1 MQHEQPDHQDIREVA
16 PDTFVDETGH
26 QLTKKEVRQ
35 IVTPHAFTVA
45 DELIGQ
51 PLAKPLRRGIAMGI
65 DGLIISG
72 LASASLIFVFPTM
85 LYLCW
90 NRYKTQNRNHLLLM
104 VFATLTMLGTLSWA
118 PQLVKEQKQ
127 DSSSASEMN
136 LTPHAGAELAKVSIE
151 LSTNECDDECVED
164 KIKELALELQ
174 ESGVSTEHQ
183 RDLLDGV
190 LDITQLKGA
199 EKRALLDKYVVE
211 PQVVT
216 EPVTTAP
223 VTAAPV
229 TVPAKEETYSVLDK
243 LKNSDYSLIKWVKG
257 ILADFGLGFGWAM
270 FYFTFYISWNNGQTI
285 GKLLTRIRVVQL
297 DNQPL
302 SLWASF
308 SRQGGYGAGL
318 ATGLIGFAQILWDPN
333 RQAIQDKVA
342 STVVLYKQ

>member
-1 MQHEQPDHQDIREVA
+1 MSQHQPDHQDIREVA

-26 QLTKKEVRQ
+26 QLTQKEVRQ

-65 DGLIISG
+65 DGLVISG

-90 NRYKTQNRNHLLLM
+90 NRYKAQKKNHLLLM
-104 VFATLTMLGTLSWA
+104 VFATLCMVSTLSWA
-118 PQLVKEQKQ
+118 PQLVQKESTSAADLDLTPTAAATLAEVSLALSTQDCDATCAEQK
-127 DSSSASEMN
+127 
-136 LTPHAGAELAKVSIE
+136 TK
-151 LSTNECDDECVED
+151 T
-164 KIKELALELQ
+164 LALELQ
-174 ESGVSTEHQ
+174 NSGVSIKQ
-183 RDLLDGV
+183 QKDLLDGI
-190 LDITQLKGA
+190 LDLTELEGM
-199 EKRALLDKYVVE
+199 EKRELIEKYVAE
-211 PQVVT
+211 PKVAAGASVK
-216 EPVTTAP
+216 EP
-223 VTAAPV
+223 
-229 TVPAKEETYSVLDK
+229 KEESSYSVLDK

-270 FYFTFYISWNNGQTI
+270 LYFTFFISWNKGQTI
-285 GKLLTRIRVVQL
+285 GKLLTGIRVVQL
-297 DNQPL
+297 DNQPIT
-302 SLWASF
+302 LWAAF

-342 STVVLYKQ
+342 STVVLHNLPR

>member
-1 MQHEQPDHQDIREVA
+1 MQHEQPEQQDIREVA

-51 PLAKPLRRGIAMGI
+51 PLAKPMRRGIAIGI

-72 LASASLIFVFPTM
+72 LASASLIFVLPTM

-90 NRYKTQNRNHLLLM
+90 NRYKAQKKNHLLLM
-104 VFATLTMLGTLSWA
+104 VFATLAMLGTLSWA
-118 PQLVKEQKQ
+118 PQLVQEQEQ
-127 DSSSASEMN
+127 DASSASDMN
-136 LTPHAGAELAKVSIE
+136 LTPHAGAELAKVSLE
-151 LSTNECDDECVED
+151 LSTKACDDECVED

-190 LDITQLKGA
+190 LDITELKGV
-199 EKRALLDKYVVE
+199 EKRALLDKYVAQPKVVATE
-211 PQVVT
+211 PVAAAAVT
-216 EPVTTAP
+216 EPV
-223 VTAAPV
+223 
-229 TVPAKEETYSVLDK
+229 KEESYSVLDK

-270 FYFTFYISWNNGQTI
+270 VYFTFYISWNNGQTI

-302 SLWASF
+302 TLWASF
-308 SRQGGYGAGL
+308 SRQGGYGAGF

-342 STVVLYKQ
+342 STVVIYQP

>member
-51 PLAKPLRRGIAMGI
+51 PLAKPVRRGIAIGI

-72 LASASLIFVFPTM
+72 LASASLIFVLPTM

-90 NRYKTQNRNHLLLM
+90 NRYKAQNRNHLLLM
-104 VFATLTMLGTLSWA
+104 VFATLAMLGTLSWA
-118 PQLVKEQKQ
+118 PQLVQEQEQ
-127 DSSSASEMN
+127 DSTSATDVN
-136 LTPHAGAELAKVSIE
+136 LTPHAGAELAKVSLE
-151 LSTNECDDECVED
+151 LSTKACDDECVED

-190 LDITQLKGA
+190 LDITELKGV
-199 EKRALLDKYVVE
+199 EKRALLDKYVAQPKVVATQ
-211 PQVVT
+211 PVVAAAVT
-216 EPVTTAP
+216 EPV
-223 VTAAPV
+223 
-229 TVPAKEETYSVLDK
+229 KEESYSVLDK

-257 ILADFGLGFGWAM
+257 ILADFGLGYGWAM
-270 FYFTFYISWNNGQTI
+270 VYFTFYISWNNGQTI

-302 SLWASF
+302 TLWASF
-308 SRQGGYGAGL
+308 SRQGGYGAGF

-342 STVVLYKQ
+342 STVVIHQP

>member
-1 MQHEQPDHQDIREVA
+1 MQHDQPDHQDIREVA
-16 PDTFVDETGH
+16 SDTFVDETGH

-51 PLAKPLRRGIAMGI
+51 PLAKPIRRGIAIGI

-72 LASASLIFVFPTM
+72 LASASLVFVLPTM

-90 NRYKTQNRNHLLLM
+90 NRYKAQKKNHLLLM
-104 VFATLTMLGTLSWA
+104 VFATLGMLGTLSWA
-118 PQLVKEQKQ
+118 PQLVQEQEQ
-127 DSSSASEMN
+127 DTTSASDMN
-136 LTPHAGAELAKVSIE
+136 LTPHAGAELAKVSLE
-151 LSTNECDDECVED
+151 LSTKACDDECVEG

-190 LDITQLKGA
+190 LDITELKGA
-199 EKRALLDKYVVE
+199 EKRALLDKYVALPEVVAAE
-211 PQVVT
+211 PVVADAVT
-216 EPVTTAP
+216 EPV
-223 VTAAPV
+223 
-229 TVPAKEETYSVLDK
+229 KEESYSVLDK
-243 LKNSDYSLIKWVKG
+243 LQNSDYSLIKWGKG
-257 ILADFGLGFGWAM
+257 ILADFGLGYGWAM
-270 FYFTFYISWNNGQTI
+270 VYFTFYISWNKGQTI

-297 DNQPL
+297 DNKPL
-302 SLWASF
+302 TLWASF
-308 SRQGGYGAGL
+308 SRQGGYGAGF

-342 STVVLYKQ
+342 STVVIYQP

>member
-1 MQHEQPDHQDIREVA
+1 MQQKQPEHQDIREVA
-16 PDTFVDETGH
+16 PDTFVNETGH
-26 QLTKKEVRQ
+26 QLTKKEVRE
-35 IVTPHAFTVA
+35 IVTPHAFVVS

-51 PLAKPLRRGIAMGI
+51 PLAKPLRRGLAIGI
-65 DGLIISG
+65 DGVIISG
-72 LASASLIFVFPTM
+72 LASASLIFVLPTM

-90 NRYKTQNRNHLLLM
+90 NRYKAQKTNHLLLM
-104 VFATLTMLGTLSWA
+104 VLATLCMLLTLNWA
-118 PQLVKEQKQ
+118 PQLLQEKETA
-127 DSSSASEMN
+127 SASDLN

-151 LSTNECDDECVED
+151 LSTKACDDRCVED
-164 KIKELALELQ
+164 NIKSLALELQ
-174 ESGVSTEHQ
+174 QSGVSAEHQ

-199 EKRALLDKYVVE
+199 EKRALLDKYVAE
-211 PQVVT
+211 PQVVA

-223 VTAAPV
+223 VTK
-229 TVPAKEETYSVLDK
+229 PAKEESYSLMDK

-270 FYFTFYISWNNGQTI
+270 VYFTFYTSWNNGQTI
-285 GKLLTRIRVVQL
+285 GKRLTRIRVVQL

-308 SRQGGYGAGL
+308 SRQGGYGAGF
-318 ATGLIGFAQILWDPN
+318 ATGLVGFAQILWDPN

-342 STVVLYKQ
+342 STVVLYKP

>member
-51 PLAKPLRRGIAMGI
+51 PLAKPVRRGIAMGI

-90 NRYKTQNRNHLLLM
+90 NRYKAQKKNHLLLM

-118 PQLVKEQKQ
+118 PQLVQE
-127 DSSSASEMN
+127 SETSSAADLN
-136 LTPHAGAELAKVSIE
+136 LTPTAAAALAEVSLE
-151 LSTNECDDECVED
+151 LSTKECDAICAEE
-164 KIKELALELQ
+164 KTKMLALELQ
-174 ESGVSTEHQ
+174 NSGVSIKQ
-183 RDLLDGV
+183 QKDVLDG
-190 LDITQLKGA
+190 LLELTELKGS
-199 EKRALLDKYVVE
+199 EKRALLAKYVAE
-211 PQVVT
+211 PKVVAGASVK
-216 EPVTTAP
+216 EP
-223 VTAAPV
+223 
-229 TVPAKEETYSVLDK
+229 KEESSYSVLDK

-302 SLWASF
+302 TLWASF

-342 STVVLYKQ
+342 STVVIYTLPT

>member
-1 MQHEQPDHQDIREVA
+1 MQHEQSDHQDIREVA

-72 LASASLIFVFPTM
+72 LASASLIFVLPTM

-104 VFATLTMLGTLSWA
+104 VFATLCMLGTLSWA
-118 PQLVKEQKQ
+118 PQLVQEQ
-127 DSSSASEMN
+127 DRTSASDMN
-136 LTPHAGAELAKVSIE
+136 LTPHAGAELAKVSLE
-151 LSTNECDDECVED
+151 LSTKACDDQCVED

-174 ESGVSTEHQ
+174 ESGVAVRDQ
-183 RDLLDGV
+183 KDLLDGV
-190 LDITQLKGA
+190 LDLTELKGA
-199 EKRALLDKYVVE
+199 EKRALLDKYVAE
-211 PQVVT
+211 PQVVAS
-216 EPVTTAP
+216 ESVTSVPA
-223 VTAAPV
+223 VE
-229 TVPAKEETYSVLDK
+229 PAKEGSYSVLDK

-285 GKLLTRIRVVQL
+285 GKQLTRVRVVQL

-302 SLWASF
+302 TLWASF

-318 ATGLIGFAQILWDPN
+318 ATGLVGFAQILWDPN

-342 STVVLYKQ
+342 GTVVLYTPPT

>member
-1 MQHEQPDHQDIREVA
+1 MQHDQPDHQDIREVA

-51 PLAKPLRRGIAMGI
+51 PLAKPIRRGIAIGI

-72 LASASLIFVFPTM
+72 LASASLVFVLPTM

-90 NRYKTQNRNHLLLM
+90 NRYKAQKKNHLLLM
-104 VFATLTMLGTLSWA
+104 VFATLGMLGTLSWA
-118 PQLVKEQKQ
+118 PQLVQEQ
-127 DSSSASEMN
+127 DTTSASDMN
-136 LTPHAGAELAKVSIE
+136 LTPYAGAELAKVSLE
-151 LSTNECDDECVED
+151 LSTKACDDECVEG

-190 LDITQLKGA
+190 LDITELKGA
-199 EKRALLDKYVVE
+199 EKRALLDKYVALPEVVAAE
-211 PQVVT
+211 PVVAAAVT
-216 EPVTTAP
+216 EPV
-223 VTAAPV
+223 
-229 TVPAKEETYSVLDK
+229 KEESYSVLDK
-243 LKNSDYSLIKWVKG
+243 LQNSDYSLIKWGKG
-257 ILADFGLGFGWAM
+257 ILADFGLGYGWAM
-270 FYFTFYISWNNGQTI
+270 VYFTFYISWNKGQTI

-297 DNQPL
+297 DNKPL
-302 SLWASF
+302 TLWASF
-308 SRQGGYGAGL
+308 SRQGGYGAGF

-342 STVVLYKQ
+342 STVVIYQP